1 MGNNSAMQWLVP
13 AFVAVT
19 AAAGAYLLGKS
30 ATTDRTAGKKNKKA
44 FLLVITHKYKTIR
57 DRDLFISLFEPLAKY
72 VVHHEPE
79 TLAYELSVSDK
90 NPLEII
96 IFERYTSQAALTEVH
111 QQSAPFKKF
120 KKAWAEANLEY
131 ENKTGESYIEKDLGY
146 M

>member
-1 MGNNSAMQWLVP
+1 MNVKWFLQRCP
-13 AFVAVT
+13 AT
-19 AAAGAYLLGKS
+19 ECM
-30 ATTDRTAGKKNKKA
+30 THPQA

-96 IFERYTSQAALTEVH
+96 IFERYVYRHKNFAYFSLINRDRLLLTH
-111 QQSAPFKKF
+111 IK
-120 KKAWAEANLEY
+120 
-131 ENKTGESYIEKDLGY
+131 GC
-146 M
+146 